1 MLVTFARSM
10 RYFIILMDGVT
21 SLRHVEFL
29 KEKTVEATLEIL
41 KRYIMEVE
49 PLTGQR
55 LLSVRVNRKYNVMV
69 NISYLIGNCFIDNI
83 YWGMFYL

>member
-1 MLVTFARSM
+1 M

-41 KRYIMEVE
+41 KRYTMEVE

>member
-1 MLVTFARSM
+1 M